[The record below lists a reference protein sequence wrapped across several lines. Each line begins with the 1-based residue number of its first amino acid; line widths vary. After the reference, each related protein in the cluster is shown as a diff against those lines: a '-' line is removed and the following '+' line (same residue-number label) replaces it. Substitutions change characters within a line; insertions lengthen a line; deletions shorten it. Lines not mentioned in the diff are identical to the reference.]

1 MKVAGSNPA
10 TPTVRSSTQQPKGKK
25 VASNQVS
32 AFNKAKEMYDAAN
45 KPGADKKA
53 LASLKTQMDAARAK
67 CPEGSIGQ
75 GIFG

>member
-1 MKVAGSNPA
+1 M
-10 TPTVRSSTQQPKGKK
+10 
-25 VASNQVS
+25 ASNQVS